1 MNAFPIRIARDPR
14 LVLRGRAV
22 EGPLHLLPLHENGL
36 TFAFGFALSTVP
48 RLVDHLLARVG
59 VRTRSSPN
67 ALRIVLQDRS
77 ERDGIT
83 DVEIQ
88 EADGS
93 VLALLEAKASGWP
106 GLPQLSKYAR
116 RKGVVPGR
124 TVIIALGVPPATP
137 ALAQKSFLQVR
148 GRRVRLRVLR
158 WVDILSMVNDL
169 RRRTDG
175 LHGPVLEQLQ
185 SLIEEVIGMQ
195 SYDRE
200 VAIRDV
206 GYGSRYYGWF
216 MENNLACSQPS
227 DKTEP
232 LFYAP
237 CFSRVPYP
245 HLGGIHYFGRIY
257 FRGVLARGRRGN
269 RQALLN
275 DAQKVID
282 SVVARLKSK
291 KTARDQRAYLKR
303 LPEKWAQGL
312 RQIASSKRTG
322 AVAVAFLGD
331 PIRLPR
337 PLRKI
342 GRQIPP
348 GFSMTLESILSSE
361 AGTFR
366 C

>member
-1 MNAFPIRIARDPR
+1 M
-14 LVLRGRAV
+14 
-22 EGPLHLLPLHENGL
+22 
-36 TFAFGFALSTVP
+36 
-48 RLVDHLLARVG
+48 
-59 VRTRSSPN
+59 
-67 ALRIVLQDRS
+67 
-77 ERDGIT
+77 
-83 DVEIQ
+83 EIQ

-106 GLPQLSKYAR
+106 GLSQLSKYAR
-116 RKGVVPGR
+116 KKGVVSGR
-124 TVIIALGVPPATP
+124 TVIVALGVPPVTP
-137 ALAQKSFLQVR
+137 ALVRTLFLLGR
-148 GRRVRLRVLR
+148 RRRVRLRVLR
-158 WVDILSMVNDL
+158 WVDILSMVHGL
-169 RRRTDG
+169 RRRTGG
-175 LHGPVLEQLQ
+175 LHSPVLEQLQ

-206 GYGSRYYGWF
+206 RYGSPYYKWF
-216 MENNLACSQPS
+216 MASNLACSQPS

-237 CFSRVPYP
+237 CFARVPYP

-257 FRGVLARGRRGN
+257 FRGVLVRGRPGN
-269 RQALLN
+269 REALLK
-275 DAQKVID
+275 DAQEVID
-282 SVVARLKSK
+282 SAVARLKSK
-291 KTARDQRAYLKR
+291 KTAEDQRAYLKR

-312 RQIASSKRTG
+312 RQIASAKRTG
-322 AVAVAFLGD
+322 SVAVAFLGD

-361 AGTFR
+361 AGSFR